1 VGSINTGNFKN
12 RDIVSAK
19 DFSREELEFIFDVSK
34 EAKEK
39 PEKFRNALKDKII
52 AMIFFEPSTRTYQSF
67 QTSAKSLGCDV
78 IGFSEPNSSSYI
90 GKGESF
96 HDTIKIFEN
105 YSDCI
110 IIRHPSAGSSKFAS
124 EISKKP
130 VINAG
135 SGFQEH
141 PTQAMLDLFTIRSE
155 FGKIDSLNIGLVGD
169 LRYGRTVPSLCYSLS
184 NFDVRLNF
192 VAPDTLQIRPEVE
205 EFLKNKGIE
214 FTKQSSLDS
223 LVNGLDVLYV
233 TRLQKERFVEPTE
246 YFKLKG
252 SYRITSDTVKNAKE
266 DMIILHPLPRVDEI
280 SNDIDNTKFAKYF
293 EQARNGLF
301 VRTALLSLILS

>member
-1 VGSINTGNFKN
+1 VGSINTENFKN
-12 RDIVSAK
+12 RDIISSK
-19 DFSREELEFIFDVSK
+19 DFSREELEFIFDVSQ

-39 PEKFRNALKDKII
+39 PEKFRNVLESRII
-52 AMIFFEPSTRTYQSF
+52 SMIFFEPSTRTYQSF
-67 QTSAKSLGCDV
+67 QSSAKSLGCDL
-78 IGFSEPNSSSYI
+78 IGFSEPTSSSYA

-96 HDTIKIFEN
+96 HDTVKIFEN

-110 IIRHPSAGSSKFAS
+110 ILRHPAAGSAKFAA

-184 NFDVRLNF
+184 NFDVQLNF

-214 FTKQSSLDS
+214 FTKQSNLDD
-223 LVNGLDVLYV
+223 LINDLDVLYA
-233 TRLQKERFVEPTE
+233 TRLQKERFVDPTE

-252 SYRITSDTVKNAKE
+252 SYRIALDTVKSAKE
-266 DMIILHPLPRVDEI
+266 NMIILHPLPRVDEI
-280 SNDIDNTKFAKYF
+280 STDVDKTKFAKYF

-301 VRTALLSLILS
+301 VRTALLSLILG

>member
-1 VGSINTGNFKN
+1 MGSINTGNFKN

-105 YSDCI
+105 YSDAI
-110 IIRHPSAGSSKFAS
+110 IIRHPSSGSAKFAA

-141 PTQAMLDLFTIRSE
+141 PTQAMLDLFTIKNE
-155 FGKIDSLNIGLVGD
+155 FGKIDSLNIGLLGD
-169 LRYGRTVPSLCYSLS
+169 LRYSRTMPSLCYALS
-184 NFDVRLNF
+184 NFDIQLNLI
-192 VAPDTLQIRPEVE
+192 APDSLQIRPEVE
-205 EFLKNKGIE
+205 AFLSSKGMEFRKLSNLSEVI
-214 FTKQSSLDS
+214 SD
-223 LVNGLDVLYV
+223 LDVLYT
-233 TRLQKERFVEPTE
+233 TRVQKERFVDPTE
-246 YFKLKG
+246 YVKLKG
-252 SYRITSDTVKNAKE
+252 SYRITLDSIKNAKQE
-266 DMIILHPLPRVDEI
+266 LIILDPLPRVDEI
-280 SNDIDNTKFAKYF
+280 STDIDNTKFAKYF

-301 VRTALLSLILS
+301 VRTALLDLILS

>member
-1 VGSINTGNFKN
+1 MGSINTGNFKN

-19 DFSREELEFIFDVSK
+19 DFSREELEFIFDASK

-78 IGFSEPNSSSYI
+78 IGFSEPNSSSYT

-96 HDTIKIFEN
+96 HDTMKIFEN
-105 YSDCI
+105 YSDAI
-110 IIRHPSAGSSKFAS
+110 IIRHPSSGSAKFAA

-141 PTQAMLDLFTIRSE
+141 PTQAMLDLFTIKNE
-155 FGKIDSLNIGLVGD
+155 FGKIDSLNIGLLGD
-169 LRYGRTVPSLCYSLS
+169 LRYSRTMPSLCYALA
-184 NFDVRLNF
+184 NFDIQLNLI
-192 VAPDTLQIRPEVE
+192 AASSLQIRPEVE
-205 EFLKNKGIE
+205 AFLSNKDVEFKKLANLSEVI
-214 FTKQSSLDS
+214 SD
-223 LVNGLDVLYV
+223 LDVLYT
-233 TRLQKERFVEPTE
+233 TRVQKERFADPTE
-246 YFKLKG
+246 YMKLKG
-252 SYRITSDTVKNAKE
+252 SYKITLDSIKNAKE
-266 DMIILHPLPRVDEI
+266 NLIILDPLPRVDEI
-280 SNDIDNTKFAKYF
+280 STDIDKTKFAKYF
-293 EQARNGLF
+293 EQAGNGLF
-301 VRTALLSLILS
+301 VRTALLRMILG